1 MYSEKR
7 ELPDF
12 DSLWLKSVGNVIVEK
27 SDKQE
32 VRIESDQNVVSKLK
46 TDVKDGQLIIKV
58 KEAIPLWLA
67 GMPRLD
73 IYVKMKEIKLLKISG
88 VGHIRSEGEIVQDQI
103 IIINN
108 GVGGMHLKLKAEI
121 LNSELSG
128 VGEIELHG
136 KTNKHFINVS
146 GTGKVDAYHLE
157 SEEVDIKNSG
167 VGECVVFVNKDLH
180 VRSSGI
186 GRVRYRGEASVQG
199 SQTGLGGIERI
210 A

>member
-7 ELPDF
+7 ELPEF
-12 DSLWLKSVGNVIVEK
+12 NSIWLKSVGNVIVQK
-27 SDKQE
+27 SDVQE

-46 TDVKDGQLIIKV
+46 TQVKNGQLIIKV
-58 KEAIPLWLA
+58 REAIPLWLA

-73 IYVKMKEIKLLKISG
+73 IYVRMKEIKLLKISG
-88 VGHIRSEGEIVQDQI
+88 VGHIRSEGEIIQDQMI
-103 IIINN
+103 IMNN
-108 GVGGMHLKLKAEI
+108 GVGGMHLKLTTDV
-121 LNSELSG
+121 LNSELNG

-157 SEEVDIKNSG
+157 TEEVDIKNSG
-167 VGECVVFVNKDLH
+167 VGECVVFANKNLH

-186 GRVRYRGEASVQG
+186 GRVRYRGNASVRG